1 VSKFR
6 SITIPLLLASAL
18 VAGCGS
24 SYSSNSS
31 SSSGKTSGQPSTSGG
46 GSSAAVKTASVPSVG
61 TVLVNSA
68 GFTLYHLSAETN
80 GKFICTGSCEGVW
93 HPLIANGTPSGVES
107 LGTIKRPDG
116 SEQVTYKGTPLY
128 TFAQDTKPGEA
139 KGQGFK
145 DVGTWS
151 AVKVGSSAASTP
163 ATTSTGAEPSSSGG
177 GYHY

>member
-1 VSKFR
+1 MSKFR

-145 DVGTWS
+145 DVGTWT
-151 AVKVGSSAASTP
+151 AVTTGGTAAASTS
-163 ATTSTGAEPSSSGG
+163 ASSSSSGSQSYGG
-177 GYHY
+177 GY